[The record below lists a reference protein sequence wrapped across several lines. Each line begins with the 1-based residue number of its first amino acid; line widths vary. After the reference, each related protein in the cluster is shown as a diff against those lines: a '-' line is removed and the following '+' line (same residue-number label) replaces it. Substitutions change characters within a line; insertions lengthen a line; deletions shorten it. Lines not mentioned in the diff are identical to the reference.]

1 MRTAWEDGVQVWT
14 PDTWHHDG
22 AGTLDDMAGRGAGNG
37 GEPMR
42 RLGQARLLFALHR
55 GADGADPPGVG
66 VDQS

>member
-1 MRTAWEDGVQVWT
+1 
-14 PDTWHHDG
+14 
-22 AGTLDDMAGRGAGNG
+22 
-37 GEPMR
+37 MR